1 MLAQNCSRLT
11 GLSHIGNKI
20 FRAKNIGRARTGIV
34 CAMNEPVS
42 HLVLTLSCP
51 DRPGIVHDV
60 TKVIVKVEGNI
71 VDSQQFDDPETKSF
85 FMRVEIHTRCSVQ
98 EVKEAFSPLAQ
109 QYSMRWSVNEVGKKV
124 RTIIMVSKE
133 GHCLS
138 DLLYRRRNLNLP
150 LEVVAVIGNHPDLAP
165 LAQFYD
171 APFLCIPV
179 TKDTKAKAEAE
190 LLALIDAE
198 NVELVVLARYMQIL
212 SDKVCERL
220 HGQVI
225 NIHHSFLPSFK
236 GARPYHQA
244 HQRGVKLIGATAH
257 FVTPDLD
264 EGPIIAQEVIPVS
277 HRDSTASMVQKGQDV
292 ERRVLAQA
300 VTWYSQRRILLNGNR
315 TVVFE

>member
-1 MLAQNCSRLT
+1 MLAQKSLWLT
-11 GLSHIGNKI
+11 GLSHLGNKN
-20 FRAKNIGRARTGIV
+20 FGVKSGFHTCAGIV
-34 CAMNEPVS
+34 CAMTEAKS

-51 DRPGIVHDV
+51 DRPGIVYEV
-60 TKVIVKVEGNI
+60 TKVIVEEEGNI
-71 VDSQQFDDPETKSF
+71 VDSQQFDDPETDRF
-85 FMRVEIHTRCSVQ
+85 FMRVEIHTSRPLS
-98 EVKEAFSPLAQ
+98 EVRTAFAPLAQ
-109 QYSMRWSVNEVGKKV
+109 QYAMQWSINEVGKKV
-124 RTIIMVSKE
+124 RTIIMVSRE
-133 GHCLS
+133 GHCLT

-171 APFLCIPV
+171 VPFLCIPV
-179 TKDTKAKAEAE
+179 TKETKAKAEAE
-190 LLALIDAE
+190 LLELVEAE
-198 NVELVVLARYMQIL
+198 NVELIVLARYMQIL
-212 SDKVCERL
+212 SDRVCQRL
-220 HGQVI
+220 HGKVI

-277 HRDSTASMVQKGQDV
+277 HRDFTASMMQKGQDV

-300 VTWYSQRRILLNGNR
+300 VTWYSQRRVLLNGNR